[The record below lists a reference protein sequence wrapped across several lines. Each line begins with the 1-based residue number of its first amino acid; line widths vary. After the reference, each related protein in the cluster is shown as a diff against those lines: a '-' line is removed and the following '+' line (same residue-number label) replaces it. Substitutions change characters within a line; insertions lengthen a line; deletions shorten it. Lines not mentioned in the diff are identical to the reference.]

1 MDKTVGEYHFTRLE
15 TVIFGASKVETLGK
29 ELERRGAKRALI
41 VTGKTLGRSK
51 LLDKVK
57 NAAGSALAGAFTGA
71 AQHVP
76 SKTVV
81 DLVAE
86 ARRVEADTM
95 ISFGGGSPIDTVKN
109 AAMILMGGRG
119 GSRTIDFSAPTETP
133 SGREILH
140 IAIPTTLS
148 AGEFTPGG
156 GVTDEASKVK
166 GGVSDPR
173 LQAKT
178 VILDPALTVET
189 PAWLWASTGMRALD
203 HAVESIYST
212 RHQLVTDTLGARAI
226 ALLNSHLLP
235 SLQTHGDEELE
246 HRMQCQLAAWL
257 SIFGMMNTRAGISH
271 ALGHQIGPYWN
282 VPHGVTSCITL
293 PHVMRFM
300 AGIAPERFGAIAEG
314 FGVRFDPRDARS
326 AALECADRAA
336 KFIGKFEVP
345 MRLRDVGVARE
356 EISRIAGTVL
366 EEVKR
371 SNTVGAD
378 VTLEQLVAIL
388 DAAY

>member
-15 TVIFGASKVETLGK
+15 TVIFGAGKVDSLGK

-57 NAAGSALAGAFTGA
+57 SAAGSALAGVFAGA

-86 ARRVEADTM
+86 GRRVEADTM

-109 AAMILMGGRG
+109 AAMILMGGRA

-226 ALLNSHLLP
+226 TLLNSHLLP

-314 FGVRFDPRDARS
+314 FGVRFDANDARS

-356 EISRIAGTVL
+356 EISKIAGTVL

-371 SNTVGAD
+371 SNTVGAE